1 MDIRVARPDDLPRL
15 QDVEL
20 LAGAMFRDVGLP
32 EIADDDPPSLDDLAG
47 AAAVLVAVDDR
58 DVAVGYARIEVV
70 DGHAHLEQLSVVP
83 DHGGQGVGTALLDA
97 VAAWARER
105 GDAEI
110 TLTTFRNVAFNA
122 PLYAKR
128 GYDEVADLDRAP
140 GLVALMVAEAA
151 HGLDP
156 TQRVAMRRRL

>member
-1 MDIRVARPDDLPRL
+1 
-15 QDVEL
+15 
-20 LAGAMFRDVGLP
+20 MFRDVGLP